1 MSPQPRQ
8 TPSGTALWDIR
19 QVHRSWALPHEELAF
34 RGPDAR
40 ILPDIYQANA
50 LRAVERCLIVHDDLL
65 AVDELAEMQQA
76 YADLQVGVSS
86 RFQRDARNPFAAVG
100 TGGAPQASDEQIQ
113 RLQTAKSMIVNRIW
127 HDRFAFLLKKPE
139 QVNHIDAWINDGP
152 LIDGQKG
159 RYHFT
164 HYDCDEYLEF
174 SKGLFRFAVYA
185 AVFYLNV
192 DPRVDGG
199 HLWFPE
205 LGQAVVPATN
215 RVAIFDARYA
225 HSVLPASAPSSAK
238 RVVLTMNV
246 WDYAT
251 RNERIELETGTLGY
265 VKNRRDELDWMP

>member
-1 MSPQPRQ
+1 MNARPDQLP
-8 TPSGTALWDIR
+8 PKNALWDIQ
-19 QVHRSWALPHEELAF
+19 QVHRSWALPHEDLAF
-34 RGPDAR
+34 FSPDSR

-50 LRAVERCLIVHDDLL
+50 LRAVERCLIVHDGLL
-65 AVDELAEMQQA
+65 AADELADLQQA
-76 YADLQVGVSS
+76 YADLHVGVSS
-86 RFQRDARNPFAAVG
+86 RFQRSPRDPFTAVG
-100 TGGAPQASDEQIQ
+100 TGGAPQASTEQIK
-113 RLQTAKSMIVNRIW
+113 RLQMAKALIINRIW
-127 HDRFAFLLKKPE
+127 NDRFAFLLKKPE

-152 LIDGQKG
+152 LSDGQKG

-199 HLWFPE
+199 CLWFPE
-205 LGQAVVPATN
+205 LGQAVRPATN

-238 RVVLTMNV
+238 RVALTMNV

-251 RNERIELETGTLGY
+251 RNERIELESGILGY
-265 VKNRRDELDWMP
+265 VQNRRDELEWHP